1 MKSHVDCQHVSR
13 WGGERTRAHQARCQG
28 TNRVLLLNVY
38 DCTSSLCVQLLS
50 CGSLVNYGNVAW
62 FVHSPTLLHVAQLKA
77 FSCGDAC
84 QNQFT
89 PAPGHLKRLRLY
101 FESARSTPI
110 LRITCE
116 LWQCCLVRSFSDTTT
131 CGTAQGLFLW
141 RCLQKN
147 VHKPRL
153 EHLPT
158 TPPR

>member
-84 QNQFT
+84 KKTFT
-89 PAPGHLKRLRLY
+89 NRAWSICQPRRLDDHTASVAGGSVPAIKTMNGYQALPELRTGQVWRMKIAITAPATRTLHTLPGR
-101 FESARSTPI
+101 
-110 LRITCE
+110 
-116 LWQCCLVRSFSDTTT
+116 
-131 CGTAQGLFLW
+131 
-141 RCLQKN
+141 
-147 VHKPRL
+147 
-153 EHLPT
+153 
-158 TPPR
+158 